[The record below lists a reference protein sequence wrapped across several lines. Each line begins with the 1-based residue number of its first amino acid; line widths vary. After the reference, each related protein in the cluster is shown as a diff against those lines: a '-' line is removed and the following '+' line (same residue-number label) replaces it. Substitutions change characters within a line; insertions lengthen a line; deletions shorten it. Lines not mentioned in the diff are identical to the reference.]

1 MKLLKGKINKKV
13 LNKIGKDL
21 IMMINQKDPCLAK
34 NNRLTTLLNLIRS
47 YATDY
52 LYNLFEKIL
61 LY

>member
-1 MKLLKGKINKKV
+1 V

-21 IMMINQKDPCLAK
+21 IMMINQNDKGLAK

-52 LYNLFEKIL
+52 VYNLFEKIL